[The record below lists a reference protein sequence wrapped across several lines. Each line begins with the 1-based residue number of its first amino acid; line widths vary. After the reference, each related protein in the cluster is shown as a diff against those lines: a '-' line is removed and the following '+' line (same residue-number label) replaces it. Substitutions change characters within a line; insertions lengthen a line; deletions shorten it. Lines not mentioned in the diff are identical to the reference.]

1 MTVSVCLCLS
11 AREHI
16 PGITHSIFTNFLHV
30 SYGRDLVGKSYMY
43 VQDAAKKYSPKV
55 FWRNFSD

>member
-16 PGITHSIFTNFLHV
+16 PGTTHSIFTNFLHV
-30 SYGRDLVGKSYMY
+30 SYGRGLVGKSYMY
-43 VQDAAKKYSPKV
+43 VQDAEKKV
-55 FWRNFSD
+55 FP